1 MALGYSTVRVNVTAL
16 VIDGVDSDDLPDDTP
31 LTGTLTLTPM
41 VAEGSTILYDDAGTL
56 KMKAL
61 TMLEVPI
68 DNQGN
73 INHRNRDYVK
83 IVAPTA
89 ATTNMAEL
97 QWRATFS
104 DLKYGTKSTRINP
117 IYFYAVPD
125 AEINLAE
132 HVNVAPNSTAVQLA
146 RGPRG
151 FAVGEVISDSGDLV
165 FRLDDAEST
174 EVGRVPLSLAIL
186 PPGGTDGQ
194 FLGLVDGQLAWVNGG
209 STGVDGPLAQAS
221 STYRTAALAAGTSRL
236 KILSIGDSTNDGYG
250 NPGGPD
256 QWAKTWP
263 LKLASLL
270 RVDLGLTSG
279 GRGWIPPS
287 TPLAP
292 GNYEYVPATL
302 LPNGFALDDLTTQVG
317 IPGSL
322 WLQRGHASN
331 VDEVAYTLSAGTT
344 AVDIVTTGYGGNMTF
359 TPATGSPVTIDST
372 GDRVFTRITN
382 PGSTVNIHAASG
394 VGFALLGIIEY
405 AADTAAGV
413 TQWNLSRGAMAAHE
427 YAAWLAAGDKSLKPI
442 IGAYAPH
449 VALVCLGANDYQGGR
464 TPSQLATALT
474 AIHNDITA
482 ASAGTEVVFVI
493 RPLADDPE
501 QATTWTDYVE
511 TISSTAAGLGAH
523 VLDVRDLTGSGLYV
537 ADGVHFTEAGNTA
550 MAEAAAAY
558 MKVAG

>member
-16 VIDGVDSDDLPDDTP
+16 VVDGVDSDDLPDDTP

-61 TMLEVPI
+61 TTLEVSI
-68 DNQGN
+68 DSQGN

-83 IVAPTA
+83 VVAPTP

-104 DLKYGTKSTRINP
+104 DLKYGSKSTRINP

-125 AEINLAE
+125 TEINLAE
-132 HVNVAPNSTAVQLA
+132 HVNVAPSSTAVQLS

-151 FAVGEVISDSGDLV
+151 FAVGEVISDGGDLV
-165 FRLDDAEST
+165 FRLDDQEST
-174 EVGRVPLSLAIL
+174 EVGRVALSPALL
-186 PPGGTDGQ
+186 PPGGVDGQ
-194 FLGLVDGQLAWVNGG
+194 VLGLVGGQLAWVNSGAAD
-209 STGVDGPLAQAS
+209 VDGPLAQAS
-221 STYRTAALAAGTSRL
+221 LAYRTAALAAGTTRL
-236 KILSIGDSTNDGYG
+236 KILTIGDSTNDGYG

-270 RVDLGLTSG
+270 REDFGLAAG

-292 GNYEYVPATL
+292 GNYIWRPATL
-302 LPNGFALDDLTTQVG
+302 LPNGYALDDLTTQVG

-322 WLQRGHASN
+322 WLQRGHVSN
-331 VDEVAYTLSAGTT
+331 VDEVTYTLSAGTT

-359 TPATGSPVTIDST
+359 TPATGSPVTLDST
-372 GDRVFTRITN
+372 GDRVVTRITN

-394 VGFALLGIIEY
+394 VGFALLGVIEY
-405 AADTAAGV
+405 VADSTAGV

-427 YAAWLAAGDKSLKPI
+427 YAAWLAAGDKSLKPLI
-442 IGAYAPH
+442 AAYAPH

-474 AIHNDITA
+474 AIHTDITA
-482 ASAGTEVVFVI
+482 ASADTEVVYLI

-501 QATTWTDYVE
+501 QTTTWTEYVE
-511 TISSTAAGLGAH
+511 TISTTAASLAAH
-523 VLDVRDLTGSGLYV
+523 VLDTRDLAGTGLYI
-537 ADGVHFTEAGNTA
+537 ADGVHFTDAGNTA
-550 MAEAAAAY
+550 MAQAAAAY